1 MRNHVFENVVTPVKK
16 KNTKKHKNN
25 FNKEITSCGK

>member
-1 MRNHVFENVVTPVKK
+1 MRNHVFENVVTPVK